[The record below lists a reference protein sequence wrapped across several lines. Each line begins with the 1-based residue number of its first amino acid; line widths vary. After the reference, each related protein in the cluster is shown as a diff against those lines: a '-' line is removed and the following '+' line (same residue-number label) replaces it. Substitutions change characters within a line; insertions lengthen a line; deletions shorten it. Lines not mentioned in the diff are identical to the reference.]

1 MDPNNSDHGNL
12 FKWNQPNENIGYD
25 IDKKSFFIQGEEYG
39 DYDVLRT
46 AKVSGDS
53 YIIPAN
59 EDLGIPQEVKSGEKD
74 YMMKEFINI
83 DQAPYINEMLENVNN
98 GRVHDIKKETKRE
111 LPTNNDRIMVKDNQ
125 ESSIRGLL
133 EDNPLNTLFFSD
145 ENINAIQMGLRYG
158 VYKRIKK
165 IISKQSENELYI
177 IMRSIMLQYGKFQVS
192 SEDLINEVR
201 DLNSKVLV
209 YAIDNISANTQQYI
223 EYIDDLSKL
232 KIPMDRPQYLNKNNY
247 TYDMS
252 NILER

>member
-1 MDPNNSDHGNL
+1 
-12 FKWNQPNENIGYD
+12 
-25 IDKKSFFIQGEEYG
+25 
-39 DYDVLRT
+39 
-46 AKVSGDS
+46 
-53 YIIPAN
+53 
-59 EDLGIPQEVKSGEKD
+59 
-74 YMMKEFINI
+74 MMKEFINI

-165 IISKQSENELYI
+165 IISKPSENELYI
-177 IMRSIMLQYGKFQVS
+177 IMRSIMLQYGNFQVS